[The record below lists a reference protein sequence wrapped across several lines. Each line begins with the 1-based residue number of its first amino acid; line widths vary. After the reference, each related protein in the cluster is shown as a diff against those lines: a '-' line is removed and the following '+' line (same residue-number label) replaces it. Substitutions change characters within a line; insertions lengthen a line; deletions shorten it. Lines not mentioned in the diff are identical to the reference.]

1 MHLGTCRNS
10 HLGGFLSRMRRIVL
24 ALVAL
29 GVALYIAKAA
39 APLIVLGVMGL
50 MLLAWKRPETVGW
63 LAERPQLAR
72 LPAPMRATPMRF
84 AATIA
89 FASFVLIGLTLPLD
103 ATGTNPEPSATAR
116 ATVAAATDESTSTP
130 RPSPTARPIAR
141 PHARPTPRPT
151 ATPEPTPALG
161 EAPTGPTQ
169 AGTVVSVTDGDTI
182 RVNIDGVEYPVR
194 YIGVSTPEIR
204 NPVEW
209 LGREAAAANA
219 HLVEGREVV
228 LEKDVSETDQ
238 FDRLLR
244 HVWVDDGSGYLLVN
258 LELVR
263 LGFAKVTP
271 YPPDLTYIDEL
282 YRPAEEQARAAGVGL
297 WASPPTSAP
306 TAPAAAAPTPP
317 PAVIQPLVPPAA
329 TCEPSYPGICIAIGS
344 ADLDCGDIAWRQFAV
359 VWNVPSPDPHRFDG
373 DADGIG
379 CES

>member
-1 MHLGTCRNS
+1 MKRVL
-10 HLGGFLSRMRRIVL
+10 LS
-24 ALVAL
+24 LVAL

-39 APLIVLGVMGL
+39 APLIIVGVIGL
-50 MLLAWKRPETVGW
+50 LLLAWQRPETVGR

-84 AATIA
+84 AATIG

-103 ATGTNPEPSATAR
+103 ATGTSPDPSPTLR
-116 ATVAAATDESTSTP
+116 ATVAAATDEPTATPRRSLIARPTPRSTP
-130 RPSPTARPIAR
+130 RPT
-141 PHARPTPRPT
+141 ARPTPRP
-151 ATPEPTPALG
+151 AVTPEPTAAPG

-169 AGTVVSVTDGDTI
+169 VGTVVSVTDGDTI
-182 RVNIDGVEYPVR
+182 RVNVDGVEYPVR
-194 YIGVSTPEIR
+194 YIGVSTPETR

-209 LGREAAAANA
+209 LGPEAAAANA
-219 HLVEGREVV
+219 HLVEGREVI
-228 LEKDVSETDQ
+228 LEKDVSEVDQ

-244 HVWVDDGSGYLLVN
+244 HVWVEDGSGYLLVN

-263 LGFAKVTP
+263 LGFAQVTP
-271 YPPDLTYIDEL
+271 YPPDLEYIDEL
-282 YRPAEEQARAAGVGL
+282 YRPAQEEARAAGIGL
-297 WASPPTSAP
+297 WAPPPTSAP
-306 TAPAAAAPTPP
+306 TPPPAAAPTPP

-359 VWNVPSPDPHRFDG
+359 VWNVPNPDPHRFDG

>member
-1 MHLGTCRNS
+1 MK
-10 HLGGFLSRMRRIVL
+10 RILL

-39 APLIVLGVMGL
+39 APLVILGVIGL
-50 MLLAWKRPETVGW
+50 MLLAWKRPETVGR

-84 AATIA
+84 AATIG
-89 FASFVLIGLTLPLD
+89 FAAFVLVGLTLPLD
-103 ATGTNPEPSATAR
+103 ATGTNAESSATPR
-116 ATVAAATDESTSTP
+116 ATLAAATDEPTSTLG
-130 RPSPTARPIAR
+130 PSPTARPTPR
-141 PHARPTPRPT
+141 PTARPTPRPT

-161 EAPTGPTQ
+161 EAPRGSTQ
-169 AGTVVSVTDGDTI
+169 VGTVVSVTDGDTI

-209 LGREAAAANA
+209 LGPEAAAANA
-219 HLVEGREVV
+219 HLVEGREVI
-228 LEKDVSETDQ
+228 LEKDVSEVDQ

-244 HVWVDDGSGYLLVN
+244 HVWVEDGGGYLLVN

-263 LGFAKVTP
+263 LGFAQVTP
-271 YPPDLTYIDEL
+271 YPPDLEYIDEL
-282 YRPAEEQARAAGVGL
+282 YRPAEEEARAAGIGL
-297 WASPPTSAP
+297 WGSSPTP
-306 TAPAAAAPTPP
+306 APTPP
-317 PAVIQPLVPPAA
+317 PAAAPNPPPAMIQPLVPPAA

-359 VWNVPSPDPHRFDG
+359 VWNVPNPDPHRFDG